1 MTIVSDHE
9 VWITGSGQEITFSE
23 ICRSLNPLLRSGSKL
38 FIGSDSNISKRKIT
52 FCKTICIHGLR
63 DHSRYFF
70 KRTKVD
76 TKKFPNL
83 ISRITEEAR
92 LSIELAEY
100 LTNNHSIPLA
110 KIELHLDVS
119 STNLNNKTSKFC
131 DMLKGYVNGAG
142 FECKIKPNAWASQS
156 IADKHSK

>member
-1 MTIVSDHE
+1 MITEADHDI
-9 VWITGSGQEITFSE
+9 WITGSGKEIRFSDLCE
-23 ICRSLNPLLRSGSKL
+23 SLNPLLEEGSKL

-52 FCKTICIHGLR
+52 FCKTICVYGR
-63 DHSRYFF
+63 SNHSKYFF

-76 TKKFPNL
+76 FKKFPNL

-100 LTNNHSIPLA
+100 LTSEHRVPT
-110 KIELHLDVS
+110 KMIELHLDVS
-119 STNLNNKTSKFC
+119 STNLNHKTSKFC